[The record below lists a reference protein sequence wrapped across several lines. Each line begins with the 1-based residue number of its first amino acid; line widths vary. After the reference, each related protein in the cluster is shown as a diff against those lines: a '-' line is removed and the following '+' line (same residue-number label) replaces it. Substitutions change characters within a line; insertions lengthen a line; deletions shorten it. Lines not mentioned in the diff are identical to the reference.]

1 MTIVSML
8 QRHITEEILD
18 FEQYENIAPAEFHTW
33 TGLTQDQF
41 TELLDSL
48 PSLRT
53 KKNKRTLLA
62 AVFHFKLRT
71 GDSNARLAN
80 IFKCSETAFHTWLKI
95 GRNALLE
102 DFVPLNVGFDHISR
116 EYVAHRNLFLPNNLF
131 GNPSSPEDERKA
143 ITICDGTYIYL
154 QKSGNYFFQRKS
166 YSHHKYRN
174 LLKPFLLV
182 SCDGHIIEVNGP
194 YAATTSDAD
203 IMNDMLNNADS
214 AFHWFYRS
222 GDVFILD
229 RGFRDSARNLESC
242 GYVQHMPQTKY
253 PNETQLTTD
262 QANKSRL
269 VTICRWVVEVV
280 NGRFKRDF
288 RLLRNVYNNRALP
301 SMFEYFKIA
310 AAMINRFH
318 VLIEDNPN
326 AAAIL
331 EIIHQRINMQNRLAD
346 LVIRHNYN
354 RRRAQFT
361 LMTADMPE
369 FVDFPRMDENELLL
383 FALGVYQLKQAKSF
397 YGEHVL
403 DNGAFTIELSNEL
416 SNEDLAELQG
426 NDLWMIR
433 GRLQSRHVRA
443 RQYYV
448 YIIIDR
454 FLSGRQAIAHY
465 YCSCIIGKRTIG
477 CCSHIMC
484 IIWYMSHARHLP
496 AITPPA
502 YGLENIIVVPDDDD
516 FIVFN

>member
-1 MTIVSML
+1 ML

-62 AVFHFKLRT
+62 AVLVKLRT

-116 EYVAHRNLFLPNNLF
+116 
-131 GNPSSPEDERKA
+131 D
-143 ITICDGTYIYL
+143 
-154 QKSGNYFFQRKS
+154 
-166 YSHHKYRN
+166 
-174 LLKPFLLV
+174 
-182 SCDGHIIEVNGP
+182 EVNGP

-301 SMFEYFKIA
+301 SMFDYFKIA

-383 FALGVYQLKQAKSF
+383 FALGVYQLKQAKSY

-454 FLSGRQAIAHY
+454 LLSGRQAIAHY

-502 YGLENIIVVPDDDD
+502 YGLENIIVVPNDDD

>member
-1 MTIVSML
+1 MPLQLFRARKARVCNEHVEQNLWHLLPVEDNSSEEFTAAQIMTIVSML

-53 KKNKRTLLA
+53 KKNKRTVLA
-62 AVFHFKLRT
+62 AVLVKLRT

-80 IFKCSETAFHTWLKI
+80 IFKCSETAFHTRTWLKI
-95 GRNALLE
+95 GPNAPLE

-116 EYVAHRNLFLPNNLF
+116 EDVAHRNLFLPNNLF
-131 GNPSSPEDERKA
+131 GNPSSPEDERKV
-143 ITICDGTYIYL
+143 ITICDGTYIYPY

-242 GYVQHMPQTKY
+242 GYVQHMPQTK
-253 PNETQLTTD
+253 
-262 QANKSRL
+262 
-269 VTICRWVVEVV
+269 C
-280 NGRFKRDF
+280 
-288 RLLRNVYNNRALP
+288 
-301 SMFEYFKIA
+301 
-310 AAMINRFH
+310 
-318 VLIEDNPN
+318 
-326 AAAIL
+326 
-331 EIIHQRINMQNRLAD
+331 
-346 LVIRHNYN
+346 
-354 RRRAQFT
+354 AQFT
-361 LMTADMPE
+361 LMTVDMPE
-369 FVDFPRMDENELLL
+369 FVDFPRIDENELLL
-383 FALGVYQLKQAKSF
+383 FALGVYQLKQAKSY
-397 YGEHVL
+397 YGEYVL

-448 YIIIDR
+448 YIIIGR
-454 FLSGRQAIAHY
+454 IGSGRQAIAHY
-465 YCSCIIGKRTIG
+465 YCSCII
-477 CCSHIMC
+477 
-484 IIWYMSHARHLP
+484 
-496 AITPPA
+496 
-502 YGLENIIVVPDDDD
+502 
-516 FIVFN
+516 